1 MKKHDKL
8 FKILYESGILLIGF
22 IVVDVLVS
30 MILFCLKLHIS
41 VINFWASLIITMLAF
56 LLIGNNNNNKT
67 YINKVLSILLFL
79 AILFGSIFVASKIYD
94 SSYDGNS
101 YHKGAIGMMAHGWNP
116 IYETAENYSDSIFH
130 IRGAKIFTWID
141 HYQNLSWI
149 FGSTVYRV
157 FGNIETA
164 KSLNYLLISG
174 TLLILMNYFRR
185 FKFKNSQS
193 IILAFITVFSP
204 VVLSQFF
211 SFYIDGNLA
220 ITFYLYIATVS
231 LITFELVKLKTISG
245 DLLFNFFFSICILA
259 NLKLTGILLITAGIL
274 PLAGYLTILFIQKK
288 IKVFDY
294 WKLFGTTLFSILF
307 AILVIGGT
315 SYVKN
320 TFTMRNPFYPLLG
333 DNRSDIITTMQ
344 PAELMGKNQIEK
356 LLISVF
362 SKSDNVQ
369 LYSWKA
375 LEYKLPLTWSN
386 EEIDNLNIT
395 DTRIGGFGI
404 FYSFIFIMSLITI
417 ISYLI
422 NVYKVK
428 KESGTDAALYK
439 IIISCIL
446 VSILIYLV
454 LPTENWWARYAPN
467 IYLLTPLAAA
477 IMFGKINQTPKSSF
491 VKVGL
496 VVFIITIFL
505 NQLPFIYFRAITPE
519 GNKIV
524 KTELLEAKGYVEKNP
539 EAKVIINN
547 HYMGVF
553 YNLLDSGIVRAD
565 GSNAEFLKR
574 EIDREAKEKYP
585 HVFFWGRALY

>member
-22 IVVDVLVS
+22 IVVDVLAS

-56 LLIGNNNNNKT
+56 LLIGKNNNKT

-116 IYETAENYSDSIFH
+116 VYETAEDYSDSIFH

-259 NLKLTGILLITAGIL
+259 NLKLTGILLIAAGIL

-320 TFTMRNPFYPLLG
+320 TFTMHNPFYPLLG

-524 KTELLEAKGYVEKNP
+524 KTELLEAKEYVEKNP